1 MTFITVKKAAESLGV
16 HPNTIRNW
24 IEAGILRRYQVNR
37 GYRVLLKTEDIERA
51 MSRMDM
57 DIEDYKD
64 KES

>member
-1 MTFITVKKAAESLGV
+1 MAFITIKQAAELLRV

-51 MSRMDM
+51 FRGS
-57 DIEDYKD
+57 DIATAEEKTD
-64 KES
+64 